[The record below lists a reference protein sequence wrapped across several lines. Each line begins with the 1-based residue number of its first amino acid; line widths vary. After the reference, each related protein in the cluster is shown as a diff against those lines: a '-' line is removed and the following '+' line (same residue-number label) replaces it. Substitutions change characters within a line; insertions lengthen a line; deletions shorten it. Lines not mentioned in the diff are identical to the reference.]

1 MSHQKKQNA
10 NASSFIVDFLAG
22 GLSGSVAKT
31 IAAPVERESRSSFRP
46 RPPELMENN
55 TQES

>member
-31 IAAPVERESRSSFRP
+31 IAAPVERVKILLQTKVQKALFR
-46 RPPELMENN
+46 
-55 TQES
+55 